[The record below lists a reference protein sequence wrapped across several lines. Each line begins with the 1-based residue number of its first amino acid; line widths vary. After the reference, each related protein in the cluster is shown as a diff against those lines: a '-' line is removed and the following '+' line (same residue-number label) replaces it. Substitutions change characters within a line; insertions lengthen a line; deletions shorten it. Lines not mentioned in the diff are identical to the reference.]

1 MIHKVSSS
9 LRAVAWLVA
18 ALGAVC
24 LRCSVA
30 AVGQAGAAAV
40 AAPAKPDPADRAAPK
55 LSLEEAIRLA
65 EKNEPAFAAATAQ
78 MQLSQLD
85 HQEAVAGLL
94 PSVVFH
100 NQYLFTQ
107 ANGTTNRIGQV
118 VNQAAPRF
126 IANNAIHEY
135 ASQAVV
141 NETLGLRRFSAVSL
155 ASAEE
160 AQAAAQA
167 EIERRGLIAAVAT
180 LYYGVTAADTKVEV
194 TGQAVDDARRFV
206 QITQERE
213 QARQAA
219 HADVIKATLT
229 EQQRSRDL
237 EDARLAALK
246 AHLELGA
253 LLFADP
259 RTPFATEVSAPPMLP
274 DRATVDEDAGRN
286 NPDLKSALAALQA
299 SQAQVVSARAEY
311 LPDLGLNVTYGIDA
325 PQFAIY
331 GPDNAKNLGYSAMAT
346 LDIPVWNWLSTQHKV
361 KQSEIRRDLAKLDVS
376 SEQRRLIANLTE
388 FYAEAATA
396 RDAMASLDASVSAA
410 RESLRLT
417 ESSYMGGEGTVLEVV
432 DAQNTLL
439 DTEKADADGVV
450 RYELALSNL
459 QTLTGRF

>member
-1 MIHKVSSS
+1 M
-9 LRAVAWLVA
+9 A
-18 ALGAVC
+18 ALGSVC
-24 LRCSVA
+24 LQCSVA
-30 AVGQAGAAAV
+30 AVGQAGAVAV
-40 AAPAKPDPADRAAPK
+40 AAPAKLDPADRTAPK
-55 LSLEEAIRLA
+55 ISLEEAIRLA

-78 MQLSQLD
+78 MQLAQLD

-118 VNQAAPRF
+118 ANAAAPRF

-135 ASQAVV
+135 ASQGVV
-141 NETLGLRRFSAVSL
+141 NETLGLRRFSAVSV
-155 ASAEE
+155 ANAEE

-180 LYYGVTAADTKVEV
+180 LYYGVTAADTKVAV

-206 QITQERE
+206 QITEERE
-213 QARQAA
+213 QSREAA
-219 HADVIKATLT
+219 HADVLKATLT
-229 EQQRSRDL
+229 EQQRGRDL

-259 RTPFATEVSAPPMLP
+259 RTPFATEATAPPMLP

-299 SQAQVVSARAEY
+299 SQAQVVSARADY

-325 PQFAIY
+325 PQFAIN

-346 LDIPVWNWLSTQHKV
+346 MDIPVWNWLSTQHKV
-361 KQSEIRRDLAKLDVS
+361 KQSEIRRDLAKVNLS

-417 ESSYMGGEGTVLEVV
+417 ELSYVGGEGTVLDVV

-439 DTEKADADGVV
+439 DTEKAEADGVV
-450 RYELALSNL
+450 RYELALANL